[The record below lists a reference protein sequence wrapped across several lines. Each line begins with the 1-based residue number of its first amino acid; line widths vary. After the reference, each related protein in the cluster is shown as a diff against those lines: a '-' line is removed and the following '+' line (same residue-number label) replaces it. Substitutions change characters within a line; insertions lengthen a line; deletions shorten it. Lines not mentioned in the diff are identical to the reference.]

1 MENKQFF
8 HLCGDG
14 PESRNFITCKADF
27 RAAFNLVG
35 VCAANTDAVVVSFS
49 IEESHGHYLLWAT
62 KSNSIAFKEKYETL
76 YRHSTSR
83 TRKKGDEL
91 SLDFELYP
99 IDTEEYLLNVAAY
112 TIIQAT
118 KDGKPVMFY
127 DYRWGTG
134 SMYFRDTN
142 HIPVWYF
149 DDNGVIQEP
158 VRFDNLGRTEQRE
171 IVHSRTLTLPDDWLI
186 CNGLI
191 LPSNYVDVARFEE
204 IYRSH
209 NRFRVFTASSKARQ
223 EELRRIMSAYHG
235 VTVEDLEARSLCGD
249 LCKTIFGTR
258 DPRRL
263 NTVQRVNLAQQLR
276 RQYRMTFRQL
286 ATLVRLDEKELRINV
301 RT

>member
-1 MENKQFF
+1 
-8 HLCGDG
+8 
-14 PESRNFITCKADF
+14 
-27 RAAFNLVG
+27 
-35 VCAANTDAVVVSFS
+35 
-49 IEESHGHYLLWAT
+49 
-62 KSNSIAFKEKYETL
+62 
-76 YRHSTSR
+76 
-83 TRKKGDEL
+83 
-91 SLDFELYP
+91 
-99 IDTEEYLLNVAAY
+99 
-112 TIIQAT
+112 
-118 KDGKPVMFY
+118 MFY
-127 DYRWGTG
+127 DYHWGTG
-134 SMYFRDTN
+134 SMYFRDKN

-209 NRFRVFTASSKARQ
+209 NRFRVFTASSKARE
-223 EELRRIMSAYHG
+223 EELRRIMSTYHG

-249 LCKTIFGTR
+249 LCKTMFGTR

-263 NTVQRVNLAQQLR
+263 DAVQRVNLAQQLR

-286 ATLVRLDEKELRINV
+286 ATLVRLDEKGEEGGNYLLPAGSWSSRSPSRERAARGLLVVSWSMPLWKSFCIFSGLSTVQTFALRPRLWRFLMRAGSAV
-301 RT
+301 